1 MRKILIV
8 MGRYLPGYK
17 DGGPVRSIKNLVDR
31 LGTEY
36 EFHILTVDRDH
47 GDVEAYSGIQYE
59 TWNQVGNA
67 KVWYVQPGGFTK
79 EVVTK
84 LATDMDL
91 AYVCGCFNDYART
104 VMALKKKGVIK
115 VPVVI
120 ASMGL
125 FSPKSFGIKRPK
137 KKAYM
142 TVLKCLGWYRNV
154 CWSATTERE
163 ANDIRREV
171 GKRATIYIAQDLP
184 RTVGDV
190 VRKESTTEQLRVV
203 SLSRISRSKNL
214 GYALE
219 ILKKWG
225 EQNSRRKLTFDIYG
239 NKEDTIYW
247 GECEEKLKQLPE
259 NVTCRYLGEAAA
271 ERVVETFAE
280 YDLFLFP
287 TVGENFGHVIYEA
300 LAGGCIPVISNQTPW
315 TMKELNG
322 IGEILDLG
330 MKDAWVKSLEKY
342 EQMSVTERNQ
352 IAKQCMAF
360 AENYHFE
367 EAENGYRTVLNL

>member
-1 MRKILIV
+1 

-47 GDVEAYSGIQYE
+47 GDTEPYPSIQYE

-79 EVVTK
+79 EVVSGLTAEMN
-84 LATDMDL
+84 LV
-91 AYVCGCFNDYART
+91 YVCGCFNDYART

-115 VPVVI
+115 TPVVI

-125 FSPKSFGIKRPK
+125 FSPKSFGIKRTK

-142 TVLKCLGWYRNV
+142 TVLKCLGWFQNV

-171 GKRATIYIAQDLP
+171 GQNATIYIAQDLP
-184 RTVGDV
+184 RTVGEV
-190 VRKESTTEQLRVV
+190 VRNEDTTEQLRVV
-203 SLSRISRSKNL
+203 FLSRISRSKNL
-214 GYALE
+214 DYAIE
-219 ILKKWG
+219 SLKNWG
-225 EQNSRRKLTFDIYG
+225 EKNPKKELAFDIYG
-239 NKEDTIYW
+239 NKEDAAYW
-247 GECEEKLKQLPE
+247 QECEEKLKQLPE
-259 NVTCRYLGEAAA
+259 NVTYRYLGEAAA
-271 ERVVETFAE
+271 EQVVEVFAK

-300 LAGGCIPVISNQTPW
+300 LAGGCIPIISNQTPW
-315 TMKELNG
+315 TTKELNG
-322 IGEILDLG
+322 IGEILDLDQQG
-330 MKDAWVKSLEKY
+330 NWVKALEKY
-342 EQMSVTERNQ
+342 ERMSVTERNQ
-352 IAKQCMAF
+352 IVEQCMAF

>member
-36 EFHILTVDRDH
+36 EFNILTVDRDH
-47 GDVEAYSGIQYE
+47 GDTVAYPGIRYE
-59 TWNQVGNA
+59 TWNQVDNA

-84 LATDMDL
+84 LVADMDL
-91 AYVCGCFNDYART
+91 VYVCGCFNDYART
-104 VMALKKKGVIK
+104 VMALKKKCVIQ
-115 VPVVI
+115 VSVVI

-125 FSPKSFGIKRPK
+125 FSPKSFGIKRQK
-137 KKAYM
+137 KKVYM
-142 TVLKCLGWYRNV
+142 TVLKCLGWFRNV
-154 CWSATTERE
+154 YWSATTERE
-163 ANDIRREV
+163 ASDIRREV
-171 GKRATIYIAQDLP
+171 GQDATIYIAQDLP
-184 RTVGDV
+184 RTVGEV
-190 VRKESTTEQLRVV
+190 IRKENTTEQLRVV

-214 GYALE
+214 VYALE
-219 ILKKWG
+219 VLKKWG
-225 EQNSRRKLTFDIYG
+225 GQNPQRRLNFDIYG
-239 NKEDTIYW
+239 NKEDTTYW
-247 GECEEKLKQLPE
+247 QECEEMFKQLPE

-322 IGEILDLG
+322 IGQILDL
-330 MKDAWVKSLEKY
+330 DQQDEWVKELEKY

-352 IAKQCMAF
+352 IAEQCMAF
-360 AENYHFE
+360 ANNYHFE

>member
-1 MRKILIV
+1 

-36 EFHILTVDRDH
+36 EFHIITVDRDH
-47 GDVEAYSGIQYE
+47 GDTVAYPGILYEA
-59 TWNQVGNA
+59 WNQVGNA

-79 EVVTK
+79 EVVAK
-84 LATDMDL
+84 LAADANL
-91 AYVCGCFNDYART
+91 VYVCGCFNDYARS
-104 VMALKKKGVIK
+104 VMALKKKGIIK

-142 TVLKCLGWYRNV
+142 TVLKCLGWFRNV

-171 GKRATIYIAQDLP
+171 GQNATIFIAQDLP
-184 RTVGDV
+184 RTVGEV
-190 VRKESTTEQLRVV
+190 IREESTTEQLRVV
-203 SLSRISRSKNL
+203 FLSRISRSKNL
-214 GYALE
+214 GYAIEVLSVWG
-219 ILKKWG
+219 KKNP
-225 EQNSRRKLTFDIYG
+225 QRKLAMDIYG
-239 NKEDTIYW
+239 NKEDAAYW
-247 GECEEKLKQLPE
+247 QECEEQIRQLPD

-271 ERVVETFAE
+271 EQVVETFAK

-300 LAGGCIPVISNQTPW
+300 LAGGCIPIISNQTPW

-322 IGEILDLG
+322 IGEILDL
-330 MKDAWVKSLEKY
+330 DARGDWVKSLEKY
-342 EQMSVTERNQ
+342 EQMSKTERGQ
-352 IAKQCMAF
+352 IAEKCMAF
-360 AENYHFE
+360 AQNYHFE

>member
-47 GDVEAYSGIQYE
+47 GDTEPYSSIQYD

-79 EVVTK
+79 EVVAK
-84 LATDMDL
+84 LAADANL
-91 AYVCGCFNDYART
+91 VYVCGCFNDYART

-115 VPVVI
+115 TPVVI

-142 TVLKCLGWYRNV
+142 TVLKCLGWFRNV

-171 GKRATIYIAQDLP
+171 GTHASIYIAQDLP
-184 RTVGDV
+184 RTVGNV
-190 VRKESTTEQLRVV
+190 ARNENTTEQLRVV
-203 SLSRISRSKNL
+203 FLSRISRSKNL
-214 GYALE
+214 GYAIDVLN
-219 ILKKWG
+219 KWG
-225 EQNSRRKLTFDIYG
+225 KKKPQRKLSLDIYG
-239 NKEDTIYW
+239 NKEDATYW
-247 GECEEKLKQLPE
+247 QECEEQIRQLPD

-271 ERVVETFAE
+271 EQVVETFAK

-300 LAGGCIPVISNQTPW
+300 LAGGCIPIISNQTPW
-315 TMKELNG
+315 TMKELSG
-322 IGEILDLG
+322 IGEILDL
-330 MKDAWVKSLEKY
+330 DQQDEWVKALEKY
-342 EQMSVTERNQ
+342 EQMSKTERKQ
-352 IAKQCMAF
+352 IAEKCMAF
-360 AENYHFE
+360 AKNYHFE

>member
-47 GDVEAYSGIQYE
+47 GDTEPYPSIQYD

-79 EVVTK
+79 EVVAK
-84 LATDMDL
+84 LAADANL
-91 AYVCGCFNDYART
+91 VYVCGCFNDYART
-104 VMALKKKGVIK
+104 VMALKKRGEIK

-142 TVLKCLGWYRNV
+142 TVLKCLGWFRNV

-163 ANDIRREV
+163 ADDIRREV
-171 GKRATIYIAQDLP
+171 GEDATIYIAQDLP
-184 RTVGDV
+184 RTVGEV
-190 VRKESTTEQLRVV
+190 IREESTTEQLRVV

-214 GYALE
+214 GYAIEGLSVWG
-219 ILKKWG
+219 KKNP
-225 EQNSRRKLTFDIYG
+225 QRKLAMDIYG
-239 NKEDTIYW
+239 NKEDTAYW
-247 GECEEKLKQLPE
+247 QECEELIRQLPD

-271 ERVVETFAE
+271 EQVVETFAK

-300 LAGGCIPVISNQTPW
+300 LAGGCIPIISNQTPW
-315 TMKELNG
+315 TMKELSG
-322 IGEILDLG
+322 IGEILDL
-330 MKDAWVKSLEKY
+330 DQQDEWVKALEKY
-342 EQMSVTERNQ
+342 EQMSKTERTQ
-352 IAKQCMAF
+352 IAEKCMAF
-360 AENYHFE
+360 AQNYHFE

>member
-47 GDVEAYSGIQYE
+47 GDTDPYPGIKYE

-67 KVWYVQPGGFTK
+67 KVWYVQPGGFTN
-79 EVVTK
+79 EVVSK
-84 LATDMDL
+84 LAAEANL
-91 AYVCGCFNDYART
+91 VYVCGCFNDYART

-115 VPVVI
+115 TPVVI

-142 TVLKCLGWYRNV
+142 TFLKCLGWFQNV

-171 GKRATIYIAQDLP
+171 GQNVIIYIAQDLP
-184 RTVGDV
+184 RTVGEV
-190 VRKESTTEQLRVV
+190 VRNEDTTEQLRVV
-203 SLSRISRSKNL
+203 FLSRISRSKNL
-214 GYALE
+214 GYAIE
-219 ILKKWG
+219 SLKNWG
-225 EQNSRRKLTFDIYG
+225 EKNPKKKLAFDIYG
-239 NKEDTIYW
+239 NKEDAAYW
-247 GECEEKLKQLPE
+247 QECEEKLKQLPE
-259 NVTCRYLGEAAA
+259 NVTYRYLGEAAA
-271 ERVVETFAE
+271 EQVVEVFAK

-300 LAGGCIPVISNQTPW
+300 LAGGCIPIISDQTPW
-315 TMKELNG
+315 TMKELSG
-322 IGEILDLG
+322 IGEILDLDQQDEWA
-330 MKDAWVKSLEKY
+330 KALEKY
-342 EQMSVTERNQ
+342 EQMSKTERTQ
-352 IAKQCMAF
+352 IAEKCMVF
-360 AENYHFE
+360 AQNYHFE

>member
-1 MRKILIV
+1 VRKILIV

-47 GDVEAYSGIQYE
+47 GDTEPYPSIQYE

-79 EVVTK
+79 EVVSGLTAEMN
-84 LATDMDL
+84 LV
-91 AYVCGCFNDYART
+91 YVCGCFNDYART

-115 VPVVI
+115 TPVVI

-125 FSPKSFGIKRPK
+125 FSPKSFGIKRTK

-142 TVLKCLGWYRNV
+142 TVLKCLGWFQNV

-171 GKRATIYIAQDLP
+171 GQNATIYIAQDLP
-184 RTVGDV
+184 RTVGEV
-190 VRKESTTEQLRVV
+190 VRNEDTTEQLRVV
-203 SLSRISRSKNL
+203 FLSRISRSKNL
-214 GYALE
+214 DYAIE
-219 ILKKWG
+219 SLKNWG
-225 EQNSRRKLTFDIYG
+225 EKNPKKELAFDIYG
-239 NKEDTIYW
+239 NKEDAAYW
-247 GECEEKLKQLPE
+247 QECEEKLKQLPE
-259 NVTCRYLGEAAA
+259 NVTYRYLGEAAA
-271 ERVVETFAE
+271 EQVVEVFAK

-300 LAGGCIPVISNQTPW
+300 LAGGCIPIISNQTPW
-315 TMKELNG
+315 TTKELNG
-322 IGEILDLG
+322 IGEILDLDQQG
-330 MKDAWVKSLEKY
+330 NWVKALEKY
-342 EQMSVTERNQ
+342 ERMSVTERNQ
-352 IAKQCMAF
+352 IVEQCMAF